1 MGKMVGNEQAKR
13 NVSVIVATVFF
24 AIFSVLAM
32 IIGVVDILDPPFPY
46 AQRLPIIG
54 HIALIVGVLSL
65 IATGLLWKLKLLGA
79 YLGIVSFVIAY
90 IVNVYVGEFPTAHAV
105 AGAIVGLVLLIPLTF
120 CWKRLS

>member
-1 MGKMVGNEQAKR
+1 MVGNEQAKR

-46 AQRLPIIG
+46 AQRIPIIG
-54 HIALIVGVLSL
+54 HIAFIVGVLSL